1 MAYTKKPSVPPAF
14 NAAAF
19 VKALTAGT
27 PVNATVA
34 AQYIAWKKWVESTD
48 TYDGADKGG
57 LRDVL
62 DADMKAMDALKADLD
77 NSKENNGVA
86 HASFDQRL
94 KLLEAQINNP
104 PFPG

>member
-1 MAYTKKPSVPPAF
+1 
-14 NAAAF
+14 
-19 VKALTAGT
+19 
-27 PVNATVA
+27 
-34 AQYIAWKKWVESTD
+34 
-48 TYDGADKGG
+48 
-57 LRDVL
+57 
-62 DADMKAMDALKADLD
+62 MKAMDALKADLD